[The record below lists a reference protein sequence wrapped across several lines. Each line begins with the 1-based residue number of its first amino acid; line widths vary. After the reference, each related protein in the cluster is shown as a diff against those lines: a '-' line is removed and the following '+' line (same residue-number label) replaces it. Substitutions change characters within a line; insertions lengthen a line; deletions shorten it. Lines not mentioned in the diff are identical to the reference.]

1 MSFLGK
7 HRKQTLINFCEFCYK
22 ELSLKKYPSIVIK
35 NNKDG
40 LKTFANFSFDK
51 NSGFKP
57 IIMVYGKNRLL
68 ADIMRSLAHELVHYK
83 QYEDRELDGEIKDV
97 GGDIENEANA
107 KAGELVKKY
116 GYINRKIYEE

>member
-1 MSFLGK
+1 
-7 HRKQTLINFCEFCYK
+7 
-22 ELSLKKYPSIVIK
+22 
-35 NNKDG
+35 
-40 LKTFANFSFDK
+40 
-51 NSGFKP
+51 
-57 IIMVYGKNRLL
+57 
-68 ADIMRSLAHELVHYK
+68 MRSLAHELVHYK